1 MRTVAGGEYFDR
13 NVAAHVIPIQAKY
26 MFNIIFVW
34 AWFRMYMSLRTGKMY
49 MELRTLMDAQRAI
62 SIQA

>member
-1 MRTVAGGEYFDR
+1 MCGRGAAYSQLGVAFGQLGHVAGGEYFDR

-34 AWFRMYMSLRTGKMY
+34 A
-49 MELRTLMDAQRAI
+49 
-62 SIQA
+62 